1 MFVYSARPEDW
12 IIGLS
17 HVPLAKITVIASLLA
32 LAFSIQHLR
41 RRLPREVVCLA
52 LLTTQMFLASIL
64 SPIWRRGAVMT
75 TVDFVKILII
85 VVVIVI
91 SVSTLRRL
99 RLLMSVQA
107 GSIAVIAVV
116 SVLKN
121 HLLAGRLSGVLGG
134 DYANPNELALVIV
147 ISLPVCL
154 ALLFLSKSLVRRG
167 FWTVA
172 MAAMIYGVFATG
184 SRAGFLSLIVMVGF
198 CLWDFAIRG
207 RRRYLLICA
216 ALGAVILWQGSGRLM
231 SDRFEAIYTFNPN
244 AAGAYSSAQQ
254 RLQLFWRSVEATET
268 HPLFGV
274 GPGNFQII
282 SGNWH
287 VSHNSLVQASSEGG
301 LPGLFLYVLIVWF
314 GFKNVRTTKRMT
326 RLQDASNVLARALT
340 ASLAAYVVGAQFDN
354 TAYLPF
360 PYFLV
365 AYTIVL
371 LSIAKRPVVSPAQ
384 HDPIRQVAAD
394 TSIYSGKT
402 RPMTSAV

>member
-1 MFVYSARPEDW
+1 
-12 IIGLS
+12 
-17 HVPLAKITVIASLLA
+17 
-32 LAFSIQHLR
+32 
-41 RRLPREVVCLA
+41 
-52 LLTTQMFLASIL
+52 
-64 SPIWRRGAVMT
+64 
-75 TVDFVKILII
+75 
-85 VVVIVI
+85 
-91 SVSTLRRL
+91 
-99 RLLMSVQA
+99 
-107 GSIAVIAVV
+107 
-116 SVLKN
+116 
-121 HLLAGRLSGVLGG
+121 
-134 DYANPNELALVIV
+134 
-147 ISLPVCL
+147 
-154 ALLFLSKSLVRRG
+154 
-167 FWTVA
+167 
-172 MAAMIYGVFATG
+172 
-184 SRAGFLSLIVMVGF
+184 
-198 CLWDFAIRG
+198 
-207 RRRYLLICA
+207 
-216 ALGAVILWQGSGRLM
+216 VILWQGSGRLM